1 MKVIAFQ
8 NKAALACLAAIFSSL
23 SLASAGSTQTVTFT
37 ATVPSVLE
45 LTTTS
50 NAAGVTIVSG
60 DYATSDAITSEAA
73 AAHDL
78 AIRANRAWVLS
89 AKSAQANFTFT
100 PATAGDTRTK
110 ASTDL
115 AVRKTGG
122 TYQSLST
129 TNFTLA
135 SGTAGGVSDTG
146 NSFSLDYR
154 FASNI
159 KLDPPG
165 SYVLDAIYTLTSP

>member
-1 MKVIAFQ
+1 MKLISLHH
-8 NKAALACLAAIFSSL
+8 KAALLCASVILTSL
-23 SLASAGSTQTVTFT
+23 SIAFGGSTATVTFT
-37 ATVPSVLE
+37 ATVPSILE

-50 NAAGVTIVSG
+50 NAVGVTIASG
-60 DYATSDAITSEAA
+60 DYATSDAITSETAG
-73 AAHDL
+73 AHEL

-122 TYQSLST
+122 TYQALT
-129 TNFTLA
+129 TSNFTLA
-135 SGTAGGVSDTG
+135 SGTAGGVTDAG
-146 NSFSLDYR
+146 NKFSLDYR
-154 FASNI
+154 FASNV

-165 SYVLDAIYTLTSP
+165 TYVLDAIYTLTSP